1 MIKVIVIDDQSLMR
15 DGLEIIL
22 NSDSDLKVV
31 ACGENGK
38 EAIELSERFIPD
50 LVLMDL
56 RMPIMGGVEATKII
70 KNNLPNVK
78 ILLLTTFEDE
88 KDIIEA
94 MNSGASGYIFK
105 DIEKVKLIES
115 IKECAKG
122 SFIMPSKVAAVLAKH
137 AVNKKQQAP
146 LKEKFK
152 VLNLTDR
159 EIEIAVMITQ
169 GFTNRQIASALYITD
184 GTVKNYVSSIYS
196 KTGINDRI
204 KLALFFKEKG
214 AI

>member
-22 NSDSDLKVV
+22 NSDSELKVV

-38 EAIELSERFIPD
+38 EAIELSESFVPD

-56 RMPIMGGVEATKII
+56 RMPIMGGVEAAKII
-70 KNNLPNVK
+70 KNRLPKVK
-78 ILLLTTFEDE
+78 VLLLTTFDDE
-88 KDIIEA
+88 EYIIEA

-105 DIEKVKLIES
+105 DIEKVKLIEA
-115 IKECAKG
+115 IKDCVKG

-137 AVNKKQQAP
+137 AVKKEQAP
-146 LKEKFK
+146 LKENFK
-152 VLNLTDR
+152 ELNLTDR
-159 EIEIAVMITQ
+159 EIEISIMITE

-196 KTGINDRI
+196 KIGINDRT

-214 AI
+214 MV

>member
-1 MIKVIVIDDQSLMR
+1 MVKVIVIDDQSLMR

-22 NSDSDLKVV
+22 NSDPEIKVV

-38 EAIELSERFIPD
+38 EAIELAERFIPD

-70 KNNLPNVK
+70 KSRLPNVK

-88 KDIIEA
+88 ECIIEA

-105 DIEKVKLIES
+105 DIEKLKLIEA

-137 AVNKKQQAP
+137 AVNKKQVSM
-146 LKEKFK
+146 KDSFHTM
-152 VLNLTDR
+152 NLTDR
-159 EIEIAVMITQ
+159 EIEIAIMITE

-214 AI
+214 II

>member
-22 NSDSDLKVV
+22 NSDTDLKVV

-78 ILLLTTFEDE
+78 VLLLTTFEDE

-105 DIEKVKLIES
+105 DIEKIKLIEA
-115 IKECAKG
+115 IKECVKG
-122 SFIMPSKVAAVLAKH
+122 NFIMPSKVAAVLAKH
-137 AVNKKQQAP
+137 AVNKKPAP
-146 LKEKFK
+146 LKDDFK
-152 VLNLTDR
+152 AMNLTDR

-169 GFTNRQIASALYITD
+169 GFTNRQISSALYITD

-196 KTGINDRI
+196 KAQINDRI
-204 KLALFFKEKG
+204 KLALFFKKNG
-214 AI
+214 VI

>member
-22 NSDSDLKVV
+22 NSDSELKVV

-38 EAIELSERFIPD
+38 EAIELSGRFVPD

-78 ILLLTTFEDE
+78 VLLLTTFDDE
-88 KDIIEA
+88 EYIIEA

-105 DIEKVKLIES
+105 DIEKVKLIEA
-115 IKECAKG
+115 IKECVKG

-137 AVNKKQQAP
+137 AIKKEVVP
-146 LKEKFK
+146 LKEDFK
-152 VLNLTDR
+152 ELNLTDR
-159 EIEIAVMITQ
+159 ELEIAVMITE

-196 KTGINDRI
+196 KIGINDRT

-214 AI
+214 MV

>member
-22 NSDSDLKVV
+22 NSDSELKVV

-38 EAIELSERFIPD
+38 EAIELSQRFIPD

-56 RMPIMGGVEATKII
+56 RMPIMGGVEATKVI
-70 KNNLPNVK
+70 KNRLPNVK
-78 ILLLTTFEDE
+78 VLLLTTFDDE
-88 KDIIEA
+88 EYIIEA

-105 DIEKVKLIES
+105 DIEKVKLIEA
-115 IKECAKG
+115 IKECVKG
-122 SFIMPSKVAAVLAKH
+122 SFIMPSKVAAILAKH
-137 AVNKKQQAP
+137 AVKKEQAP
-146 LKEKFK
+146 LKEDFK
-152 VLNLTDR
+152 ELNLTDR
-159 EIEIAVMITQ
+159 EIEIAVMITE
-169 GFTNRQIASALYITD
+169 GFTNKQIASALYITD

-196 KTGINDRI
+196 KIGINDRI

-214 AI
+214 MV

>member
-22 NSDSDLKVV
+22 NSDSELKVV

-38 EAIELSERFIPD
+38 EAIELSERFVPD

-70 KNNLPNVK
+70 KNRLPKVK
-78 ILLLTTFEDE
+78 VLLLTTFDDE
-88 KDIIEA
+88 EYIIDA

-105 DIEKVKLIES
+105 DIEKVKLIEA
-115 IKECAKG
+115 IKDCVKG

-137 AVNKKQQAP
+137 AVKKEQAP
-146 LKEKFK
+146 LKENFK
-152 VLNLTDR
+152 ELTLTDR
-159 EIEIAVMITQ
+159 EIEISIMITE

-196 KTGINDRI
+196 KIGINDRT

-214 AI
+214 MV

>member
-22 NSDSDLKVV
+22 NSDSELKVV

-56 RMPIMGGVEATKII
+56 RMPIMGGVEATKMI

-88 KDIIEA
+88 EYIIEA

-105 DIEKVKLIES
+105 DIEKVKLIEA
-115 IKECAKG
+115 IKECVKG

-137 AVNKKQQAP
+137 AVKKEQAP
-146 LKEKFK
+146 LKEDFK
-152 VLNLTDR
+152 KLNLTDR
-159 EIEIAVMITQ
+159 EIEIAVMITE

-196 KTGINDRI
+196 KIGINDRI

-214 AI
+214 MV

>member
-38 EAIELSERFIPD
+38 DAIELTEIFIPD

-56 RMPIMGGVEATKII
+56 RMPVVDGVEATKII
-70 KNNLPNVK
+70 KNRFPFVK

-105 DIEKVKLIES
+105 DIEKLKLIEA

-137 AVNKKQQAP
+137 AVNKKQVS
-146 LKEKFK
+146 LKDNFHAM
-152 VLNLTDR
+152 NLTDR
-159 EIEIAVMITQ
+159 EIEIALMITE
-169 GFTNRQIASALYITD
+169 GFTNKQIASSLYITD

-204 KLALFFKEKG
+204 KLALFYKEK
-214 AI
+214 

>member
-22 NSDSDLKVV
+22 NSDSDLNVV

-38 EAIELSERFIPD
+38 EAIELTERFIPE

-56 RMPIMGGVEATKII
+56 RMPVMGGVEATKII
-70 KNNLPNVK
+70 KSRFPFVK

-88 KDIIEA
+88 EYIIEA

-105 DIEKVKLIES
+105 DIEKIKLIEA
-115 IKECAKG
+115 IKECVKG

-137 AVNKKQQAP
+137 AVNKKQVS
-146 LKEKFK
+146 LKESFHSM
-152 VLNLTDR
+152 NLTDR
-159 EIEIAVMITQ
+159 EIEIAVMIAE

-204 KLALFFKEKG
+204 KLVLFFKEKG
-214 AI
+214 TM

>member
-22 NSDSDLKVV
+22 NSDSDLNVV

-38 EAIELSERFIPD
+38 EAIELTERFIPE

-56 RMPIMGGVEATKII
+56 RMPVMGGVEATKII
-70 KNNLPNVK
+70 KSRFPFVK

-88 KDIIEA
+88 EYIIEA

-105 DIEKVKLIES
+105 DIEKIKLIEA
-115 IKECAKG
+115 IKECVKG

-137 AVNKKQQAP
+137 AVNKKQVS
-146 LKEKFK
+146 LKESFHSM
-152 VLNLTDR
+152 NLTDR
-159 EIEIAVMITQ
+159 EIEIAVMIAE

-214 AI
+214 TM